1 MLKSIQME
9 DRLNL
14 FELNKGNLFRVKL
27 IKENEIKYITLFSF
41 HHTILDGWSCPL
53 IFNFLNEI
61 YLRLINNENFMVND
75 DEDFNN
81 IQNYFQ
87 SSKNKNYNYWDKKI
101 KEIEEKNDLKVFK
114 NNQNLINNSNN
125 EFKNQLIEIDNEKY
139 IRLKKITLSNGL
151 TLNALFQFI
160 WHKIFS
166 IYSNSNQTIIGTT
179 LSGRNIPI
187 KNIENAVGCFINTLP
202 LIVNHQNNNI
212 NIIDKINEVQDN
224 INEININSN
233 VKLSK
238 LKKNGEK
245 LFEILLIFENYPEI
259 KNEKLNE
266 LNINFI
272 NSIEKLDNNLNIL
285 INEDRNKKNIN
296 IVLNYLSNIFDET
309 MITDTLNLFDY
320 ILTQIIENPNQKV
333 SDLNYLIPSQ
343 EIKLLK
349 EWNDTD
355 MDYPEDKLI
364 NELFEETVEKYPN
377 NIAVV
382 YEEIELSYKE
392 LNEKSNQLSNYLRN
406 NFNIKP
412 DDIIALCLDK
422 SELMIITIL
431 AVWKSGAAY
440 VPMDPNFP
448 DKRIEYILND
458 TQSKIIIANEIYFEK
473 IKNLNIPDL
482 KVILIDNNELRN
494 DLNRFRKNNF
504 KNEAKSN
511 NLAYVLF
518 TSGTTGLPKGVMIK
532 YQSIIAYIFSQKLV
546 YNLNYDNKF
555 YTFFQCA
562 NYIFDLSVHDI
573 SFSLGLGCKLLIVN
587 KKISKNNDKLS
598 EIINKN
604 IDFIFCTPTFF
615 ETIKIEKDTRLKII
629 EFGGEKFRTKFYDIL
644 TKKFKIQ
651 IINAYG
657 TTETTISSTTN
668 QVNEFNYKTI
678 GKPFKNEKCYVLN
691 KELKPVPIG
700 AIGELHIGGAGLARG
715 YLNKPELTKEKFIPN
730 PFQTDEEKK
739 KGKNSR
745 IYKTGDLVR
754 WLPDGNLDYI
764 GRNDFQVKIRG
775 FRIELEEIESVL
787 LEYEGIKQSVVLA
800 KERKKENDESIKY
813 LVGYYVSDI
822 KLDESK
828 IMNYLK
834 QKLAEYMVPSLLIH
848 LDKLPITI
856 NGKLDTK
863 ALPERDIDIENN
875 YIEPRNELELKIQQ
889 IFSNVLGIE
898 KNKISIKDDFFML
911 GGDSIV
917 SIQLVSKIRETLG
930 YTISIKDI
938 FKYKTIELLYD
949 NVIINESNK
958 KEIKSEQGILN
969 GEFELLPI
977 QKWFLNS
984 NYENKNYFNQS
995 FMIKVPKLNINK
1007 LKLSIKILIE
1017 QHDSLRLKFKKDI
1030 NNKYYQYYDEN
1041 ININLNELDIKSIN
1055 NDKDLNDILT
1065 EWQNNF
1071 NIENGPLYNCAYLYG
1086 YDDDSCRLWF
1096 AFHHLII
1103 DTVSWRII
1111 LDDLKRIYND
1121 EKLSFKGTSYRQWID
1136 TINNY
1141 NSNEKEYWLNI
1152 LNDFKNN
1159 NINSLQL
1166 FDKNTN
1172 NYETFELNE
1181 KQTDILLRQ
1190 CNKTFNTN
1198 INDILLTALSYTLS
1212 ELTNN
1217 DKNYILLE
1225 GHGREDIDDTIDITK
1240 TIGWFTS
1247 MYPVCLYK
1255 KDDLSECLI
1264 VNKENL
1270 RLIPNK
1276 GVLFGKYFDY
1286 NKNNDLP
1293 KISFNYLGQFD
1304 NIKNFNDLWSFTND
1318 ISGNNVSNKNENNI
1332 DINSNCI
1339 NNIFQCVIQSNI
1351 KDFTIRKLFLD
1362 NFKKNILK
1370 LIDHCIYL
1378 KRSYLTSSDVNYII
1392 DNKYLDILQ
1401 KEKEIDNIFK
1411 TNNLHDGFIYNYL
1424 NEKNDSYLMQNI
1436 FEYNTSI
1443 RINKLLEAWKIT
1455 KKRFKTLRSRFSW
1468 ENKLIQIID
1477 KYDENDNTFFEYIE
1491 LDQTLTKDKIFEML
1505 KSIQMED
1512 RLNLFELNKGNL
1524 FRVKLIKENE
1534 IKYITLFSFHHTI
1547 LDGWSCPLIFNFL
1560 NEIYLRLI
1568 NNENFMVNDDEDF
1581 NNIQNYFQSS
1591 KNKNYNYWDKK
1602 IKEIEEKNDLKV
1614 FKNNQNLINNS
1625 NNEFKNQLIEIDNE
1639 KYIRLKKI
1647 TLSNGLTLNALFQF
1661 IWHKIFSIYSNSN
1674 QTIIGTTLSGRNIP
1688 IKNIENAV
1696 GCFIN
1701 TLPLIVNH
1709 QNNNINIID
1718 KINEVQDNINEINI
1732 NSNVKLSKLKKNGE
1746 KLFEILLIF
1755 ENYPEIKNEKLN
1767 ELNINFINSIEK
1779 LDNNLNIL
1787 INEDRNKKNIN
1798 IVLNYLSNI
1807 FDETMITDTLNLFD
1821 YILTQI
1827 IENPNQKVSDLNYL
1841 IPSQEIK
1848 LLKEWNDTDMD
1859 YPEDKLI
1866 NELFEETVEKY
1877 PNNIAVVYEEIEL
1890 SYKELNEK
1898 SNQLSNYLRNNF
1910 NIKPDDII
1918 ALCLDKSEL
1927 MIITILAVWKSGAA
1941 YVPMDPNFPDKRI
1954 EYILNDTQSKII
1966 IANEIYFEK
1975 IKNLN
1980 IPDLKVILI
1989 DNNELRNDLNRFR
2002 KNNFK
2007 NEAKSNNLAYV
2018 LFTSGTTGLPKGVMI
2033 EIKNILLLKFTLNL
2047 IIFSNNCVDQT
2058 FLQISNYVFDI
2069 SIQDFILSLLNGIKL
2084 VLISNLKLKKSN
2096 DLFNFIIK
2104 HKITYVQATPSIL
2117 NTLSLFEFPDLN
2129 YLLFIGEKINKEH
2142 IKSFVNN
2149 TKKSCKILNTYG
2161 PTETTIVSSVSKDF
2175 KKLMSDSIG
2184 NPIANYKCYV
2194 LNKELKPVPIGAIG
2208 ELHIGGAGLARGYL
2222 NKPELTK
2229 EKFIPNPFQT
2239 DEEKKKGKN
2248 SRIYKTGD
2256 LVRWLPDGNLD
2267 YIGRNDFQVKIRGF
2281 RIELEE
2287 IESVLL
2293 EYEGIKQSVVLAKER
2308 KKENDESIK
2317 YLVGYYVSD
2326 IKLDESKIM
2335 NYLKQKLAEYMVP
2348 CLLIHLDK
2356 LPITINGKLDTKALP
2371 ERDIDIENNYIEPR
2385 NELELKIQQIFS
2397 NVLGIEKNKISI
2409 KDDFFMLGGD
2419 SIVSIQLVSKIR
2431 ETLGYTISI
2440 KDIFKYKTIELLYDN
2455 VIINESNKKEIKSE
2469 QGILNG
2475 EFELLPIQK
2484 WFLNSN
2490 YENKNYF
2497 NQSFMIK
2504 VPKLN
2509 INKLKLSIKILI
2521 EQHDSLRLKFK
2532 KDINNKYYQYYDENI
2547 NINLNELD
2555 IKSINNDKDLNDILT
2570 EWQNNF
2576 NIENGPLYNC
2586 AYLYGY
2592 DDDSCR
2598 LWFAFHHLI
2607 IDTVSWRII
2616 LDDLKRIYNDEKLS
2630 FKGTSYRQWIDTIN
2644 NYNSNEKEY
2653 WLNILNDFKNNN
2665 INSLQLFD
2673 KNTNNYETFELNE
2686 KQTDILLR
2694 QCNKTFNTNIN
2705 DILLTALSYTLSEL
2719 TNNDKNY
2726 ILLEGHGREDI
2737 DDTIDITKT
2746 IGWFTSM
2753 YPVCLYK
2760 KDDLSECLIVNKE
2773 NLRLIPN
2780 KGVLFGKYFDYNK
2793 NNDLP
2798 KISFNY
2804 LGQFDNI
2811 KNFNDL
2817 WSFTNDISGNNVSNK
2832 NENNIDI
2839 NSNCIN
2845 NIFQCVI
2852 QSNIKDFTIR
2862 KLFLDNFKK
2871 NILKLIDH
2879 CIYLKRSYLTS
2890 SDVNYII
2897 DNKYLDILQKE
2908 KEIDNIFKT
2917 NNLHDGFIYNYL
2929 NEKNDSYLMQNIFEY
2944 NTSIRINKLLEAWKI
2959 TKKRFK
2965 TLRSRFSWE
2974 NKLIQII
2981 DKYDENDN
2989 TFFEYIELDQTLT
3002 KDKIFEMLKSIQME
3016 DRLNLFELNKGN
3028 LFRVKLIKENEIKY
3042 ITLFSFHHTILDGW
3056 SCPLI
3061 FNFLNE
3067 IYLRL
3072 INNENFMV
3080 NDDED
3085 FNNIQNYFQSS
3096 KNKNYNYWD
3105 KKIKEIEEKNDL
3117 KVFKNNQNLINNSN
3131 NEFKNQL
3138 IEIDNEKYIRLKKIT
3153 LSNGLTL
3160 NALFQFI
3167 WHKIFSI
3174 YSNSNQT
3181 IIGTTLS
3188 GRNIPIKNIE
3198 NAVGCF
3204 INTLPLIVNHQN
3216 NNINIIDKIN
3226 EVQDNINE
3234 ININSNV
3241 KLSKLKKNGEKLF
3254 EILLIF
3260 ENYPEIKNEKL
3271 NELNIN
3277 FINSIE
3283 KLDNNLN
3290 ILINEDR
3297 NKKNINIVLNY
3308 LSNIFDETM
3317 ITDTLNLFDYIL
3329 TQIIENP
3336 NQKVSDLNYLIPSQE
3351 IKLLKEWNDTDMDYP
3366 EDKLINELFE
3376 ETVEKYPNNIAVV
3389 YEEIE
3394 LSYKELNEKSNQ
3406 LSNYLRNNFNI
3417 KPDDIIALCLDKS
3430 ELMIITILAV
3440 WKSGAAYV
3448 PMDPN
3453 FPDKRIE
3460 YILNDTQSKI
3470 IIANEIYFEKIKNLN
3485 IPDLK
3490 VILIDNNE
3498 LRNDLNRFRKN
3509 NFKNE
3514 AKSNNLAYSIYTSGT
3529 TGLPKGVLIENK
3541 NIISYTLSLS
3551 NKLFEKNLFSLQ
3563 NILQISSYVFDIS
3576 IQDILLA
3583 YFNGFNLIIPNKNIF
3598 LAKNSFKKLILQ
3610 KRVTFINTT
3619 PTLLKGLD
3627 NLGNTFVKY
3636 LLIGGEKLNYSIYN
3650 TIISKIKNECLIV
3663 NIYGLTETTVFLSLF
3678 SDIAKKNLICI
3689 GKPLNNYK
3697 CYVLNKELKPVPIGA
3712 IGELHIGGAGLA
3724 RGYLN
3729 KPELTNEKF
3738 IPNPFQTDEEKKN
3751 GKNSRIYKTG
3761 DLVRWLPDGNLDY
3774 IGRNDFQVKIR
3785 GFRIELEEIESVLL
3799 EYEGIKQSVVLAK
3812 ERKKE
3817 NDESIKYLVG
3827 YYVSDIK
3834 LDESKIMNY
3843 LKQKLAEYMVPSLLI
3858 HLDKLPITI
3867 NGKLDTKALPDRD
3880 IDIENNY
3887 IEPRN
3892 ELELKIQ
3899 QIYSTIL
3906 GIEKNKISIKD
3917 DFFMLGGDSIVSIQL
3932 VSKIRETLGYTISI
3946 KDIFKY
3952 KTIEL
3957 LYDNV
3962 IINES
3967 NKKEIKSEQ
3976 GILNGEFELLPIQ
3989 KWFLNSNYENKNYFN
4004 QSFMIKVPKLNINKL
4019 KLSIKILI
4027 EQHDSLRLKFKK
4039 DINNKYYQY
4048 YDENININLNELD
4061 IKSINN
4067 DKDLND
4073 ILTEWQNN
4081 FNIENGPLYNCAYL
4095 YGYDDDSCRLW
4106 FAFHHL
4112 IIDTVSWRII
4122 LDDLKRI
4129 YNDEKLSFKGTSY
4142 RQWIDTIN
4150 NYNSNEKEYW
4160 LNILNDFK
4168 NNNINS
4174 LQLFDKNTNNYETFE
4189 LNEKQTDILLRQCN
4203 KTFNTNINDILLTA
4217 LSYTL
4222 SELTNNDKNYILLE
4236 GHGREDIDDTI
4247 DITKTIG
4254 WFTSMYPVCLYKKDD
4269 LSECLIVNKENL
4281 RLIPNKGVL
4290 FGKYFDYNKNNDL
4303 PKISFNY
4310 LGQFDN
4316 IKKYNDFWSFTND
4329 ISGNNVLNKNENYII
4344 INFFKIN
4351 GILIFNLESNLFNS
4365 NLIFQKYKSNLIL
4378 LILHIKKFK
4387 RSFITSSDIDFI
4399 IDQNRINYLQTSSEI
4414 DFIFNLNNIQEGFIY
4429 HYLKVDKTKDTYF
4442 NQAYFEINSSIEPTK
4457 FIKAWESAKK
4467 KFSALRTRFSWND
4480 KLIQIIDKY
4489 EYNSEFIKYIEL
4501 DKILDEKEID
4511 SAIQEFKIKDR
4522 LNFFKLDEGNLFRIL
4537 LAKINENKYFYLIS
4551 YHHTILDGWSISIL
4565 NNFVYERYL
4574 NLIDNEET
4582 EEIDKDNDFN
4592 NAQKFLQKTTNYEY
4606 WNLKLN
4612 EIEDNI
4618 DLKIFQSIDSKNSKL
4633 RKNKIELLE
4642 IKNDKYLNLKKLNS
4656 TYSITPNALFQ
4667 FIWHKIFSIY
4677 SNSNQTIIGT
4687 TLSGRNIPIKNIE
4700 NAVGCFINTL
4710 PLIVNHQNNNIN
4722 IIDKINEIQD
4732 KINELNIYSN
4742 VKLSKLK
4749 LNNKK
4754 LFEVLL
4760 IFENYPEIKND
4771 KIDKLNIKIKDINE
4785 QKELDF
4791 DVPII
4796 IIVDEN
4802 IKSFSLQLSYNN
4814 EIDCELIT
4822 DTLNLF
4828 DYILTQIIE
4837 NPNQKVSDLN
4847 YLIPSQEIKLLKEW
4861 NDTDMDYPED
4871 KLINELFEETVEKYP
4886 NNIAV
4891 VYEEI
4896 ELSYKELNEKSNQLS
4911 NYLRNNFNIKPD
4923 DIIALCLDKSE
4934 LMIITILA
4942 VWKSG
4947 AAYVPMDPNFPDKRI
4962 EYILNDTQSK
4972 IIIANEIYFEKIK
4985 NLNIPDLKVILIDN
4999 NELRNDLN
5007 RFRKNNFKNEAK
5019 SNNLAYVLFTS
5030 GTTGLP
5036 KGVMIEIKNIL
5047 LLKFTLNLII
5057 FSNNCVDQ
5065 TFLQISNYVFDI
5077 SIQDFILS
5085 LLNGIK
5091 LVLISNLKLKKSND
5105 LFNFIIKHKIT
5116 YVQATPSILN
5126 TLSLFEFPDLNYL
5139 LFIGEKINKEHIKS
5153 FVNNTKK
5160 SCKIL
5165 NTYGPTETTI
5175 VSSVSKDFKKLMSD
5189 SIGNPI
5195 ANYKCYVLNKELKPV
5210 PIGAI
5215 GELHIGGAGLAR
5227 GYLNKPELT
5236 NEKFIPNP
5244 FQTDEEKKNG
5254 KNSRIYKTGDLVR
5267 WLPDGNL
5274 DYIGRNDFQV
5284 KIRGFRIELEE
5295 IESVLLEYEGIK
5307 QSVVL
5312 AKERKKENDE
5322 SIKYLVGYYVSDIK
5336 LDESKIMN
5344 YLKQKLA
5351 EYMVPSL
5358 LIHLDKL
5365 PITINGKLDTKALPD
5380 RDIDIENNYIEPR
5393 NELELKIQQIYSTIL
5408 GIEKNK
5414 ISIKDDFFM
5423 LGGDSIVSIQLVS
5436 KIRETLGYTI
5446 SIKDIFKYKTIELLY
5461 DNVIIN
5467 ESNKKEIKSEQ
5478 GILNGEF
5485 ELLPIQKWFLN
5496 SNYENK
5502 NYFNQSFMIKVPKLN
5517 INKLKLSIKILIEQ
5531 HDSLRLKFKKDINNK
5546 YYQYYDENI
5555 NINLNELDIKSIN
5568 NDKDLNDILTE
5579 WQNNFNI
5586 ENGPLYNCAYLYGY
5600 DDDSCRLWFAFHH
5613 LIIDTVS
5620 WRIILDD
5627 LKRIYNDE
5635 KLSFKGTSYRQWIDT
5650 INNYNSNEK
5659 EYWLNILNDFKN
5671 NNINSLQL
5679 FDKNTNNYETFEL
5692 NEKQTDIL
5700 LRQCNKTFN
5709 TNINDILL
5717 TALSYT
5723 LSELTNNDKNY
5734 ILLEGHGREDIDDTI
5749 DITKTIGWFTSM
5761 YPVCLYKKD
5770 DLSECLIVNKENLRL
5785 IPNKGVL
5792 FGKYFDYNKNNDLP
5806 KISFNYLGQFDNIKK
5821 YNDFWSFTNDISG
5834 NNVLNKNENYIIIN
5848 FFKINGILIF
5858 NLESN
5863 LFNSNLI
5870 FQKYKSNLIL
5880 LILHIKKFK
5889 RSFIT
5894 SSDIDFIID
5903 QNRINYLQTSSEID
5917 FIFNLNN
5924 IQEGFIYHYLK
5935 VDKTKDTYF
5944 NQAYFEINSSIEPT
5958 KFIKAWESAKKK
5970 FSALRTRFSWND
5982 KLIQII
5988 DKYEYNSEFIKY
6000 IELDKILDEKEID
6013 SAIQEFKIKDRL
6025 NFFKLDEGNLF
6036 RILLAKINENKYFY
6050 LISYHHT
6057 ILDGWSIPILNNF
6070 VYERYLNLIDNEE
6083 TEEIDKDNDFNNA
6096 QKFLQKTTNYEYWNL
6111 KLNEIE
6117 DNIDLKIFQSIDS
6130 KNSKLR
6136 KNKIELLEIKNDKY
6150 LNLKKL
6156 NSTYSITPN
6165 ALFQFIWHKIFS
6177 IYSNSNQTI
6186 IGTTLSGRNIPI
6198 KNIENAVGCF
6208 INTLPLIVNHQN
6220 NNINIIDKINEIQD
6234 KINELNIYSN
6244 VKLSKLKLNNKKLFE
6259 VLLIFENYP
6268 EIKNDKIDKLNIK
6281 IKDINEQK
6289 ELDFD
6294 VPIIIIV
6301 DENIK
6306 SFSLQLSY
6314 NNEIDC
6320 ELITDTLN
6328 LFDYI
6333 LTQIIENP
6341 NQKVS
6346 DLNYLIPSQEIKL
6359 LKEWNDTDMDYPE
6372 DKLINELFE
6381 ETVEKYPN
6389 NIAVVYEEIELSYKE
6404 LNEKSNQL
6412 SNYLRNN
6419 FNIKPDDIIALCLD
6433 KSELMI
6439 ITILAVWKSGAAY
6452 VPMDPNFP
6460 DKRIEYILND
6470 TQSKII
6476 IANEIYF
6483 EKIKNLNIPD
6493 LKVILIDNNELRNDL
6508 NRFRKNNFKNEA
6520 KSNNLAYVLF
6530 TSGTTGLPK
6539 GVMINKNILY
6549 SYHFNI

>member
-1 MLKSIQME
+1 MKINGKLDTKALPDRDIDIENNYIEPRNELELKIQQIYSTILGIEKNKISIKDDFFMLGGDSIVSIQLVSKIRETLGYTISIKDIFKYKTIELLYDNVIINESNKKEIKSEQGILNGEFELLPIQKWFLNSNYENKNYFNQSFMIKVPKLNINKLKLSIKILIEQHDSLRLKFKKDINNKYYQYYDENININLNELDIKSINNDKDLNDILTEWQNNFNIENGPLYNCAYLYGYDDDSCRLWFAFHHLIIDTVSWRIILDDLKRIYNDEKLSFKGTSYRQWIDTINNYNSNEKEYWLNILNDFKNNNINSLQLFDKNTNNYETFELNEKQTDILLRQCNKTFNTNINDILLTALSYTLSELTNNDKNYILLEGHGREDIDDTIDITKTIGWFTSMYPVCLYKKDDLSECLIVNKENLRLIPNKGVLFGKYFDYNKNNDLPKISFNYLGQFDNIKNFNDLWSFTNDIYGFNVLNKIENKVEIISNCINNIFQCVIQSNIKDFTIRKLFLDNFKKNILKLIDHCIYLKRSYLTSSDVNYIIDNKYLDILQKEKEIDNIFKTNNYLIENSKKILLQNDAYFVQNIFEYNTSIKINKLLEAWKITKKRFKTLRSRFSWENKLIQIIDKYDENDNTFFEYIELDQTLTKDKIFEKLKSIQIE

-494 DLNRFRKNNF
+494 DLNRFRKNNL

-546 YNLNYDNKF
+546 YNLTYDNKF

-678 GKPFKNEKCYVLN
+678 GKPFKNEKCYVLNKELKPVPIGAIGELHIGGAGLARGYLNKPELTKEKFIPNPFQTDEEKKKGKNSRIYKTGDLVRWLPDGNLDYIGRNDFQVKIRGFRIELEEIESVLLEYEGIKQSVVLAKERKKENDESIKYLVGYYVSDIKLDESKIMNYLKQKLAEYMVPSLLIHLDKLPITINGKLDTKALPDRDIDIENNYIEPRNELELKIQQIYSTILGIEKNKISIKDDFFMLGGDSIVSIQLVSKIRETLGYTISIKDIFKYKTIELLYDNVIINESNKKEIKSEQGILNGEFELLPIQKWFLNSNYENKNYFNQSFMIKVPKLNINKLKLSIKILIEQHDSLRLKFKKDINNKYYQYYDENININLNELDIKSINNDKDLNDILTEWQNNFNIENGPLYNCAYLYGYDDDSCRLWFAFHHLIIDTVSWRIILDDLKRIYNDEKLSFKGTSYRQWIDTINNYNSNEKEYWLNILNDFKNNNINSLQLFDKNTNNYETFELNEKQTDILLRQCNKTFNTNINDILLTALSYTLSELTNNDKNYILLEGHGREDIDDTIDITKTIGWFTSMYPVCLYKKDDLSECLIVNKENLRLIPNKGVLFGKYFDYNKNNDLPKISFNYLGQFDNIKNFNDLWSFTNDIYGFNVLNKIENKVEIISNCINNIFQCVIQSNIKDFTIRKLFLDNFKKNILKLIDHCIYLKRSYLTSSDVNYIIDNKYLDILQKEKEIDNIFKTNNLHDGFIYNYLNEQNDAYFVQNIFEYNTSIKINKLLEAWKITKKRFKTLRSRFSWENKLIQIIDKYDENDNTFFEYIELDQTLTKDKIFEKLKSIQIEDRLNLFELNKGNLFRVKLIKENEIKYITLFSCHHTILDGWSCPLIFNFLNEIYLRLINNENFMVNDDEDFNNIQNYFQSSKNKNYNYWDKKIKEIEEKNDLKVFKNNQNLINNSNNEFKNQLIEIDNEKYIRLKKITLSNGLTLNALFQFIWHKIFSIYSNSNQTIIGTTLSGRNIPIKNIENAVGCFINTLPLIVNHQNNNINIIDKINEVQDNINEININSNVKLSKLKKNGEKLFEILLIFENYPEIKNEKLNELNINFINSIEKLDNNLNILINEDRNKKNINIVLNYLSNIFDETMITDTLNLFDYILTQIIENPNQKVSDLNYLIPSQEIKLLKEWNDTDMDYPEDKLINELFEETVEKYPNNIAVVYEEIELSYKELNEKSNQLSNYLRNNFNIKPDDIIALCLDKSELMIITILAVWKSGAAYVPMDPNFPDKRIEYILNDTQSKIIIANEIYFEKIKNLNIPDLKVILIDNNELRNDLNRFRKNNLKNEAKSNNLAYVLFTSGTTGLPKGVMIETRNLIVFIFVCYLKFKKNTYFKNVLFHSNYIFDATILDLSNSIFKGNKLIIVKKKLFTENILKFLKKFKVNLIFLTPSLFNSLNFEKIENLDQIVLGGENLNKNKINSFLGSETQIINMYGPTEIVVAATINDSVSFLNLSIGKPLNNYKCYVLN

-1424 NEKNDSYLMQNI
+1424 NEQNDAYFVQNI

-1443 RINKLLEAWKIT
+1443 KINKLLEAWKIT

-1491 LDQTLTKDKIFEML
+1491 LDQTLTKDKIFEKL
-1505 KSIQMED
+1505 KSIQIED

-1534 IKYITLFSFHHTI
+1534 IKYITLFSCHHTI

-2002 KNNFK
+2002 KNNLK
-2007 NEAKSNNLAYV
+2007 NEAKSNNLAYSIY
-2018 LFTSGTTGLPKGVMI
+2018 TSGTTGLPKGVLI
-2033 EIKNILLLKFTLNL
+2033 EHRNAVLNIFDISNELNKNIKLNSECSILNL
-2047 IIFSNNCVDQT
+2047 A
-2058 FLQISNYVFDI
+2058 NYVFDVSITDYNIAFYTSSILVIPRKDFLNNNKYLRDIFLNKKI
-2069 SIQDFILSLLNGIKL
+2069 SGFECSPSLAKTINFAEIESLKYIILSGEKCQNSLIEYLN
-2084 VLISNLKLKKSN
+2084 
-2096 DLFNFIIK
+2096 
-2104 HKITYVQATPSIL
+2104 SIL
-2117 NTLSLFEFPDLN
+2117 P
-2129 YLLFIGEKINKEH
+2129 KQCKMIN
-2142 IKSFVNN
+2142 S
-2149 TKKSCKILNTYG
+2149 YG
-2161 PTETTIVSSVSKDF
+2161 PTEASISSTINENMKER
-2175 KKLMSDSIG
+2175 KNTLGKPL
-2184 NPIANYKCYV
+2184 NNYKCYV

-2239 DEEKKKGKN
+2239 DEEKKK
-2248 SRIYKTGD
+2248 
-2256 LVRWLPDGNLD
+2256 
-2267 YIGRNDFQVKIRGF
+2267 
-2281 RIELEE
+2281 
-2287 IESVLL
+2287 
-2293 EYEGIKQSVVLAKER
+2293 
-2308 KKENDESIK
+2308 
-2317 YLVGYYVSD
+2317 
-2326 IKLDESKIM
+2326 
-2335 NYLKQKLAEYMVP
+2335 
-2348 CLLIHLDK
+2348 
-2356 LPITINGKLDTKALP
+2356 
-2371 ERDIDIENNYIEPR
+2371 
-2385 NELELKIQQIFS
+2385 
-2397 NVLGIEKNKISI
+2397 
-2409 KDDFFMLGGD
+2409 
-2419 SIVSIQLVSKIR
+2419 
-2431 ETLGYTISI
+2431 
-2440 KDIFKYKTIELLYDN
+2440 
-2455 VIINESNKKEIKSE
+2455 
-2469 QGILNG
+2469 
-2475 EFELLPIQK
+2475 
-2484 WFLNSN
+2484 
-2490 YENKNYF
+2490 
-2497 NQSFMIK
+2497 
-2504 VPKLN
+2504 
-2509 INKLKLSIKILI
+2509 
-2521 EQHDSLRLKFK
+2521 
-2532 KDINNKYYQYYDENI
+2532 
-2547 NINLNELD
+2547 
-2555 IKSINNDKDLNDILT
+2555 
-2570 EWQNNF
+2570 
-2576 NIENGPLYNC
+2576 
-2586 AYLYGY
+2586 
-2592 DDDSCR
+2592 
-2598 LWFAFHHLI
+2598 
-2607 IDTVSWRII
+2607 
-2616 LDDLKRIYNDEKLS
+2616 
-2630 FKGTSYRQWIDTIN
+2630 
-2644 NYNSNEKEY
+2644 
-2653 WLNILNDFKNNN
+2653 
-2665 INSLQLFD
+2665 
-2673 KNTNNYETFELNE
+2673 
-2686 KQTDILLR
+2686 
-2694 QCNKTFNTNIN
+2694 
-2705 DILLTALSYTLSEL
+2705 
-2719 TNNDKNY
+2719 
-2726 ILLEGHGREDI
+2726 
-2737 DDTIDITKT
+2737 
-2746 IGWFTSM
+2746 
-2753 YPVCLYK
+2753 
-2760 KDDLSECLIVNKE
+2760 
-2773 NLRLIPN
+2773 
-2780 KGVLFGKYFDYNK
+2780 
-2793 NNDLP
+2793 
-2798 KISFNY
+2798 
-2804 LGQFDNI
+2804 
-2811 KNFNDL
+2811 
-2817 WSFTNDISGNNVSNK
+2817 
-2832 NENNIDI
+2832 
-2839 NSNCIN
+2839 
-2845 NIFQCVI
+2845 
-2852 QSNIKDFTIR
+2852 
-2862 KLFLDNFKK
+2862 
-2871 NILKLIDH
+2871 
-2879 CIYLKRSYLTS
+2879 
-2890 SDVNYII
+2890 
-2897 DNKYLDILQKE
+2897 
-2908 KEIDNIFKT
+2908 
-2917 NNLHDGFIYNYL
+2917 
-2929 NEKNDSYLMQNIFEY
+2929 
-2944 NTSIRINKLLEAWKI
+2944 
-2959 TKKRFK
+2959 
-2965 TLRSRFSWE
+2965 
-2974 NKLIQII
+2974 
-2981 DKYDENDN
+2981 
-2989 TFFEYIELDQTLT
+2989 
-3002 KDKIFEMLKSIQME
+3002 
-3016 DRLNLFELNKGN
+3016 
-3028 LFRVKLIKENEIKY
+3028 
-3042 ITLFSFHHTILDGW
+3042 
-3056 SCPLI
+3056 
-3061 FNFLNE
+3061 
-3067 IYLRL
+3067 
-3072 INNENFMV
+3072 
-3080 NDDED
+3080 
-3085 FNNIQNYFQSS
+3085 
-3096 KNKNYNYWD
+3096 
-3105 KKIKEIEEKNDL
+3105 
-3117 KVFKNNQNLINNSN
+3117 
-3131 NEFKNQL
+3131 
-3138 IEIDNEKYIRLKKIT
+3138 
-3153 LSNGLTL
+3153 
-3160 NALFQFI
+3160 
-3167 WHKIFSI
+3167 
-3174 YSNSNQT
+3174 
-3181 IIGTTLS
+3181 
-3188 GRNIPIKNIE
+3188 
-3198 NAVGCF
+3198 
-3204 INTLPLIVNHQN
+3204 
-3216 NNINIIDKIN
+3216 
-3226 EVQDNINE
+3226 
-3234 ININSNV
+3234 
-3241 KLSKLKKNGEKLF
+3241 
-3254 EILLIF
+3254 
-3260 ENYPEIKNEKL
+3260 
-3271 NELNIN
+3271 
-3277 FINSIE
+3277 
-3283 KLDNNLN
+3283 
-3290 ILINEDR
+3290 
-3297 NKKNINIVLNY
+3297 
-3308 LSNIFDETM
+3308 
-3317 ITDTLNLFDYIL
+3317 
-3329 TQIIENP
+3329 
-3336 NQKVSDLNYLIPSQE
+3336 
-3351 IKLLKEWNDTDMDYP
+3351 
-3366 EDKLINELFE
+3366 
-3376 ETVEKYPNNIAVV
+3376 
-3389 YEEIE
+3389 
-3394 LSYKELNEKSNQ
+3394 
-3406 LSNYLRNNFNI
+3406 
-3417 KPDDIIALCLDKS
+3417 
-3430 ELMIITILAV
+3430 
-3440 WKSGAAYV
+3440 
-3448 PMDPN
+3448 
-3453 FPDKRIE
+3453 
-3460 YILNDTQSKI
+3460 
-3470 IIANEIYFEKIKNLN
+3470 
-3485 IPDLK
+3485 
-3490 VILIDNNE
+3490 
-3498 LRNDLNRFRKN
+3498 
-3509 NFKNE
+3509 
-3514 AKSNNLAYSIYTSGT
+3514 
-3529 TGLPKGVLIENK
+3529 
-3541 NIISYTLSLS
+3541 
-3551 NKLFEKNLFSLQ
+3551 
-3563 NILQISSYVFDIS
+3563 
-3576 IQDILLA
+3576 
-3583 YFNGFNLIIPNKNIF
+3583 
-3598 LAKNSFKKLILQ
+3598 
-3610 KRVTFINTT
+3610 
-3619 PTLLKGLD
+3619 
-3627 NLGNTFVKY
+3627 
-3636 LLIGGEKLNYSIYN
+3636 
-3650 TIISKIKNECLIV
+3650 
-3663 NIYGLTETTVFLSLF
+3663 
-3678 SDIAKKNLICI
+3678 
-3689 GKPLNNYK
+3689 
-3697 CYVLNKELKPVPIGA
+3697 
-3712 IGELHIGGAGLA
+3712 
-3724 RGYLN
+3724 
-3729 KPELTNEKF
+3729 
-3738 IPNPFQTDEEKKN
+3738 

-4316 IKKYNDFWSFTND
+4316 IKNFNDLWSFTND
-4329 ISGNNVLNKNENYII
+4329 ISGNNVSNKNENNIDI
-4344 INFFKIN
+4344 
-4351 GILIFNLESNLFNS
+4351 NS
-4365 NLIFQKYKSNLIL
+4365 NCINNIFQCVIQSNIKDFTIRKLFLDNFKKNILKLIDHCIYL
-4378 LILHIKKFK
+4378 K
-4387 RSFITSSDIDFI
+4387 RSYLTSSDVNYI
-4399 IDQNRINYLQTSSEI
+4399 IDNKYL
-4414 DFIFNLNNIQEGFIY
+4414 D
-4429 HYLKVDKTKDTYF
+4429 
-4442 NQAYFEINSSIEPTK
+4442 
-4457 FIKAWESAKK
+4457 
-4467 KFSALRTRFSWND
+4467 
-4480 KLIQIIDKY
+4480 
-4489 EYNSEFIKYIEL
+4489 
-4501 DKILDEKEID
+4501 ILQKEKEID
-4511 SAIQEFKIKDR
+4511 NIFK
-4522 LNFFKLDEGNLFRIL
+4522 
-4537 LAKINENKYFYLIS
+4537 
-4551 YHHTILDGWSISIL
+4551 T
-4565 NNFVYERYL
+4565 
-4574 NLIDNEET
+4574 
-4582 EEIDKDNDFN
+4582 
-4592 NAQKFLQKTTNYEY
+4592 
-4606 WNLKLN
+4606 
-4612 EIEDNI
+4612 
-4618 DLKIFQSIDSKNSKL
+4618 
-4633 RKNKIELLE
+4633 
-4642 IKNDKYLNLKKLNS
+4642 
-4656 TYSITPNALFQ
+4656 
-4667 FIWHKIFSIY
+4667 
-4677 SNSNQTIIGT
+4677 
-4687 TLSGRNIPIKNIE
+4687 
-4700 NAVGCFINTL
+4700 
-4710 PLIVNHQNNNIN
+4710 
-4722 IIDKINEIQD
+4722 
-4732 KINELNIYSN
+4732 
-4742 VKLSKLK
+4742 
-4749 LNNKK
+4749 
-4754 LFEVLL
+4754 
-4760 IFENYPEIKND
+4760 
-4771 KIDKLNIKIKDINE
+4771 
-4785 QKELDF
+4785 
-4791 DVPII
+4791 
-4796 IIVDEN
+4796 
-4802 IKSFSLQLSYNN
+4802 
-4814 EIDCELIT
+4814 
-4822 DTLNLF
+4822 
-4828 DYILTQIIE
+4828 
-4837 NPNQKVSDLN
+4837 
-4847 YLIPSQEIKLLKEW
+4847 
-4861 NDTDMDYPED
+4861 
-4871 KLINELFEETVEKYP
+4871 
-4886 NNIAV
+4886 
-4891 VYEEI
+4891 
-4896 ELSYKELNEKSNQLS
+4896 
-4911 NYLRNNFNIKPD
+4911 
-4923 DIIALCLDKSE
+4923 
-4934 LMIITILA
+4934 
-4942 VWKSG
+4942 
-4947 AAYVPMDPNFPDKRI
+4947 
-4962 EYILNDTQSK
+4962 
-4972 IIIANEIYFEKIK
+4972 
-4985 NLNIPDLKVILIDN
+4985 
-4999 NELRNDLN
+4999 
-5007 RFRKNNFKNEAK
+5007 
-5019 SNNLAYVLFTS
+5019 NNL
-5030 GTTGLP
+5030 
-5036 KGVMIEIKNIL
+5036 
-5047 LLKFTLNLII
+5047 
-5057 FSNNCVDQ
+5057 
-5065 TFLQISNYVFDI
+5065 
-5077 SIQDFILS
+5077 
-5085 LLNGIK
+5085 
-5091 LVLISNLKLKKSND
+5091 
-5105 LFNFIIKHKIT
+5105 
-5116 YVQATPSILN
+5116 
-5126 TLSLFEFPDLNYL
+5126 
-5139 LFIGEKINKEHIKS
+5139 
-5153 FVNNTKK
+5153 
-5160 SCKIL
+5160 
-5165 NTYGPTETTI
+5165 
-5175 VSSVSKDFKKLMSD
+5175 
-5189 SIGNPI
+5189 
-5195 ANYKCYVLNKELKPV
+5195 
-5210 PIGAI
+5210 
-5215 GELHIGGAGLAR
+5215 
-5227 GYLNKPELT
+5227 
-5236 NEKFIPNP
+5236 
-5244 FQTDEEKKNG
+5244 
-5254 KNSRIYKTGDLVR
+5254 
-5267 WLPDGNL
+5267 
-5274 DYIGRNDFQV
+5274 
-5284 KIRGFRIELEE
+5284 
-5295 IESVLLEYEGIK
+5295 
-5307 QSVVL
+5307 
-5312 AKERKKENDE
+5312 
-5322 SIKYLVGYYVSDIK
+5322 
-5336 LDESKIMN
+5336 
-5344 YLKQKLA
+5344 
-5351 EYMVPSL
+5351 
-5358 LIHLDKL
+5358 
-5365 PITINGKLDTKALPD
+5365 
-5380 RDIDIENNYIEPR
+5380 
-5393 NELELKIQQIYSTIL
+5393 
-5408 GIEKNK
+5408 
-5414 ISIKDDFFM
+5414 
-5423 LGGDSIVSIQLVS
+5423 
-5436 KIRETLGYTI
+5436 
-5446 SIKDIFKYKTIELLY
+5446 
-5461 DNVIIN
+5461 
-5467 ESNKKEIKSEQ
+5467 
-5478 GILNGEF
+5478 
-5485 ELLPIQKWFLN
+5485 
-5496 SNYENK
+5496 
-5502 NYFNQSFMIKVPKLN
+5502 
-5517 INKLKLSIKILIEQ
+5517 
-5531 HDSLRLKFKKDINNK
+5531 HD
-5546 YYQYYDENI
+5546 
-5555 NINLNELDIKSIN
+5555 
-5568 NDKDLNDILTE
+5568 
-5579 WQNNFNI
+5579 
-5586 ENGPLYNCAYLYGY
+5586 
-5600 DDDSCRLWFAFHH
+5600 
-5613 LIIDTVS
+5613 
-5620 WRIILDD
+5620 
-5627 LKRIYNDE
+5627 
-5635 KLSFKGTSYRQWIDT
+5635 
-5650 INNYNSNEK
+5650 
-5659 EYWLNILNDFKN
+5659 
-5671 NNINSLQL
+5671 
-5679 FDKNTNNYETFEL
+5679 
-5692 NEKQTDIL
+5692 
-5700 LRQCNKTFN
+5700 
-5709 TNINDILL
+5709 
-5717 TALSYT
+5717 
-5723 LSELTNNDKNY
+5723 
-5734 ILLEGHGREDIDDTI
+5734 
-5749 DITKTIGWFTSM
+5749 
-5761 YPVCLYKKD
+5761 
-5770 DLSECLIVNKENLRL
+5770 
-5785 IPNKGVL
+5785 
-5792 FGKYFDYNKNNDLP
+5792 
-5806 KISFNYLGQFDNIKK
+5806 
-5821 YNDFWSFTNDISG
+5821 
-5834 NNVLNKNENYIIIN
+5834 
-5848 FFKINGILIF
+5848 
-5858 NLESN
+5858 
-5863 LFNSNLI
+5863 
-5870 FQKYKSNLIL
+5870 
-5880 LILHIKKFK
+5880 
-5889 RSFIT
+5889 
-5894 SSDIDFIID
+5894 
-5903 QNRINYLQTSSEID
+5903 
-5917 FIFNLNN
+5917 
-5924 IQEGFIYHYLK
+5924 GFIYNYLNEQN
-5935 VDKTKDTYF
+5935 DAYF
-5944 NQAYFEINSSIEPT
+5944 NT
-5958 KFIKAWESAKKK
+5958 
-5970 FSALRTRFSWND
+5970 
-5982 KLIQII
+5982 
-5988 DKYEYNSEFIKY
+5988 
-6000 IELDKILDEKEID
+6000 
-6013 SAIQEFKIKDRL
+6013 
-6025 NFFKLDEGNLF
+6025 
-6036 RILLAKINENKYFY
+6036 
-6050 LISYHHT
+6050 
-6057 ILDGWSIPILNNF
+6057 
-6070 VYERYLNLIDNEE
+6070 
-6083 TEEIDKDNDFNNA
+6083 
-6096 QKFLQKTTNYEYWNL
+6096 
-6111 KLNEIE
+6111 
-6117 DNIDLKIFQSIDS
+6117 
-6130 KNSKLR
+6130 
-6136 KNKIELLEIKNDKY
+6136 KY
-6150 LNLKKL
+6150 L
-6156 NSTYSITPN
+6156 
-6165 ALFQFIWHKIFS
+6165 
-6177 IYSNSNQTI
+6177 
-6186 IGTTLSGRNIPI
+6186 
-6198 KNIENAVGCF
+6198 
-6208 INTLPLIVNHQN
+6208 
-6220 NNINIIDKINEIQD
+6220 
-6234 KINELNIYSN
+6234 
-6244 VKLSKLKLNNKKLFE
+6244 
-6259 VLLIFENYP
+6259 
-6268 EIKNDKIDKLNIK
+6268 
-6281 IKDINEQK
+6281 
-6289 ELDFD
+6289 
-6294 VPIIIIV
+6294 
-6301 DENIK
+6301 
-6306 SFSLQLSY
+6306 
-6314 NNEIDC
+6314 
-6320 ELITDTLN
+6320 
-6328 LFDYI
+6328 
-6333 LTQIIENP
+6333 
-6341 NQKVS
+6341 
-6346 DLNYLIPSQEIKL
+6346 
-6359 LKEWNDTDMDYPE
+6359 
-6372 DKLINELFE
+6372 
-6381 ETVEKYPN
+6381 
-6389 NIAVVYEEIELSYKE
+6389 
-6404 LNEKSNQL
+6404 
-6412 SNYLRNN
+6412 
-6419 FNIKPDDIIALCLD
+6419 
-6433 KSELMI
+6433 
-6439 ITILAVWKSGAAY
+6439 
-6452 VPMDPNFP
+6452 
-6460 DKRIEYILND
+6460 
-6470 TQSKII
+6470 
-6476 IANEIYF
+6476 
-6483 EKIKNLNIPD
+6483 
-6493 LKVILIDNNELRNDL
+6493 
-6508 NRFRKNNFKNEA
+6508 
-6520 KSNNLAYVLF
+6520 
-6530 TSGTTGLPK
+6530 
-6539 GVMINKNILY
+6539 
-6549 SYHFNI
+6549 